1 MKTIYYFPLKESRVN
16 KNESVR
22 WTGRMDGRYQQQCL
36 INIIILVPTALMAIV
51 IMDTET
57 SGRQLWHD

>member
-1 MKTIYYFPLKESRVN
+1 MNHENNLLLSSERESSRVN

-36 INIIILVPTALMAIV
+36 INIIIVVPTALMA

-57 SGRQLWHD
+57 SGRQL